1 MKKQNILYFM
11 IISMLLTW
19 MFSACRDYTFENI
32 PDPVVPED
40 LTPGLKLTTE
50 MDNRAGKTRI
60 LVKKVGTDLRG

>member
-1 MKKQNILYFM
+1 MINFQIMKKQNILYFM

-40 LTPGLKLTTE
+40 LTP
-50 MDNRAGKTRI
+50 D
-60 LVKKVGTDLRG
+60 